1 MLEISCHG
9 SNVRSHILIVAFSVL
24 VDLSSRDLDEDCF
37 DFVNMC
43 LVASE
48 EKVESAGY
56 ALCYPRWLSDNL
68 IEKGFLHDGQLLVTQ
83 CAV

>member
-9 SNVRSHILIVAFSVL
+9 SNVRSHALIDAFSVL
-24 VDLSSRDLDEDCF
+24 VDLSSRDEDCY
-37 DFVNMC
+37 DFVDMC

-48 EKVESAGY
+48 EKVESTGCGF
-56 ALCYPRWLSDNL
+56 CYPRWLSDNL
-68 IEKGFLHDGQLLVTQ
+68 IEQGFLHDGQLLVTL